1 MTLPEGARRLFPP
14 DLAVLPEGDFVIE
27 RLLEEGDS
35 ADLRWLA
42 SHRGEA
48 ALGEWFGRCGGRR
61 LSRRSRAFW
70 ALVLDRAPSL
80 PAPGAEELWPL

>member
-14 DLAVLPEGDFVIE
+14 DVAVAPEADLVVE

-35 ADLRWLA
+35 SDLRWLA
-42 SHRGEA
+42 GQRGEA
-48 ALGEWFGRCGGRR
+48 ALGEWFERCGGRR

-70 ALVLDRAPSL
+70 ALVLDRAPSP

>member
-14 DLAVLPEGDFVIE
+14 DVAVAPEAEVVVE

-42 SHRGEA
+42 GHRGEA
-48 ALGEWFGRCGGRR
+48 ALAEWFERCGGRR

-70 ALVLDRAPSL
+70 ALVLDRVPSP

>member
-1 MTLPEGARRLFPP
+1 VTLPEGARRLFPP
-14 DLAVLPEGDFVIE
+14 DVAVAPEADLVVE

-42 SHRGEA
+42 RRRGEA
-48 ALGEWFGRCGGRR
+48 ALAQWFGRCGGRR

-70 ALVLDRAPSL
+70 ALVLDCAPS
-80 PAPGAEELWPL
+80 PSAPGAEELWPL